1 MPDISMVEYGIVG
14 AVITAMGRFAWY
26 LYNDQKEQIKYN
38 REQTAG
44 QIKYN
49 QEQSE
54 KREEKLMNYLDK
66 KNEQDVRMVST
77 MEDIKN
83 EICNVSCRIEK
94 LEECH
99 CSHKNKGGEM

>member
-1 MPDISMVEYGIVG
+1 MPDVNLVEYGIVG

-26 LYNDQKEQIKYN
+26 LYQDQKEQIKYN
-38 REQTAG
+38 REQTAA

-66 KNEQDVRMVST
+66 KNEQDFKMVAT

-83 EICNVSCRIEK
+83 ELCNVCCRIEQ
-94 LEECH
+94 LEEDK
-99 CSHKNKGGEM
+99 SIHKRDGEIQ